1 MVTNTT
7 LYLALLA
14 GMLFLVGVVV
24 AWVILDKKG
33 YKKKKKKLFDSIRNA
48 TEETIQTSIFTPLYK
63 LKDCTG
69 FSSERGKL
77 IWAEAVRIANDTMDN
92 IYISKFQNITDIE
105 ELQNFIENI
114 YDINLVYLHQVYKL
128 KNGLE
133 EKVEVFPK
141 WIEETKEK
149 FIDLALRSKNA
160 EVIAACLPIL
170 PRESEEYKSV
180 CAYCEILLSDQV
192 TKLLKDK
199 PINIEGFCKIAR
211 AAKTDSFIK
220 FLNECLINAVKSEV
234 EFLKN
239 KEALYFFGEVIKKIK
254 GRVGLDGA
262 FKYIQGEKEEIIV
275 NLYEVKTD
283 STIEDLVAVLKQFT
297 SSKAVFYFLSKV
309 EAVAA
314 ETKHELFSKVYL
326 QK

>member
-14 GMLFLVGVVV
+14 GMLFFFFLVV

-33 YKKKKKKLFDSIRNA
+33 YLIRKKKLFDSIRNA

-128 KNGLE
+128 KKELV
-133 EKVEVFPK
+133 EKV
-141 WIEETKEK
+141 
-149 FIDLALRSKNA
+149 
-160 EVIAACLPIL
+160 
-170 PRESEEYKSV
+170 
-180 CAYCEILLSDQV
+180 
-192 TKLLKDK
+192 
-199 PINIEGFCKIAR
+199 
-211 AAKTDSFIK
+211 
-220 FLNECLINAVKSEV
+220 
-234 EFLKN
+234 
-239 KEALYFFGEVIKKIK
+239 
-254 GRVGLDGA
+254 
-262 FKYIQGEKEEIIV
+262 
-275 NLYEVKTD
+275 
-283 STIEDLVAVLKQFT
+283 
-297 SSKAVFYFLSKV
+297 
-309 EAVAA
+309 
-314 ETKHELFSKVYL
+314 
-326 QK
+326 